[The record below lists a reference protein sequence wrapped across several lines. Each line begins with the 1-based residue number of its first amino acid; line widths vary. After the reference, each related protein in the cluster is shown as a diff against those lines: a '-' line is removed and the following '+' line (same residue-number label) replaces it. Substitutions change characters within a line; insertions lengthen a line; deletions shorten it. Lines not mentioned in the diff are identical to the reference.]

1 MDPDLEGM
9 ALLVRIVDHGGIS
22 AAGRALGVPK
32 SSLSR
37 RLARLERRLGT
48 QLLRRNTR
56 SLSLT
61 DAGAR
66 FVARCR
72 PIVAEAEAAQ
82 RELVAGTG
90 HPCGLVRVAASV
102 GFGQV
107 VLLPLLLDFLDRH
120 PEVRLDLHL
129 GDERV
134 ALIRDGF
141 DLAVRMGELDDAELV
156 QRRLATIRRRL
167 VASPGYLARMGAPA
181 SPEEL
186 ARQEAVL
193 LDPRANQ
200 WVFLVE
206 GREHAVAVRGRVAVR
221 NLFGVREATLRGM
234 GVALLPE
241 FLVGADLAAGTLAE
255 LLPAHAPSPVP
266 ATAIHPLTRA
276 PSVTVRH
283 LLDHL
288 AAALR
293 SMR

>member
-82 RELVAGTG
+82 RELLSGTG
-90 HPCGLVRVAASV
+90 RPSGLVRVAASV

-129 GDERV
+129 DDERV

-167 VASPGYLARMGAPA
+167 VASPGYVARMGAPA

-186 ARQEAVL
+186 ARHEAVL

-255 LLPAHAPSPVP
+255 LLPAHMPSAVP

>member
-66 FVARCR
+66 FVVRCR

-82 RELVAGTG
+82 RELLSDTG
-90 HPCGLVRVAASV
+90 RPSGLLRVTASV

-120 PEVRLDLHL
+120 PAVRLDLHL

-156 QRRLATIRRRL
+156 QRRLATIPRRL
-167 VASPGYLARMGAPA
+167 VASPIYLARMGTPK
-181 SPEEL
+181 SLEEL
-186 ARQEAVL
+186 ARHEAVL

-200 WVFLVE
+200 WVFTVE
-206 GREHAVAVRGRVAVR
+206 GRDQAVAMRGRVAVR
-221 NLFGVREATLRGM
+221 NLLGIREATLRGM
-234 GVALLPE
+234 GLALLPE
-241 FLVGADLAAGTLAE
+241 FLVGADLASGRLAE
-255 LLPAHAPSPVP
+255 VLPAYEPTAVP
-266 ATAIHPLTRA
+266 ATAIHSLTRA

-293 SMR
+293 GLR

>member
-82 RELVAGTG
+82 RELLSGTG
-90 HPCGLVRVAASV
+90 RPSGLVRVAASV

-129 GDERV
+129 DDERV

-156 QRRLATIRRRL
+156 QRRLGTIRRRL

-186 ARQEAVL
+186 ARHEAVL

>member
-90 HPCGLVRVAASV
+90 RPSGLLRVAASV

-167 VASPGYLARMGAPA
+167 VASPAYLARAGAPA
-181 SPEEL
+181 ALEEL
-186 ARQEAVL
+186 ARHDAVL

-200 WVFLVE
+200 WAFTVA
-206 GREHAVAVRGRVAVR
+206 GGEHAVAVRGRVAVR
-221 NLFGVREATLRGM
+221 NLFGIREAVLRGM
-234 GVALLPE
+234 GLAPLPE
-241 FLVGADLAAGTLAE
+241 FLIAADLADGRLVE
-255 LLPAHAPSPVP
+255 VLSAHPPTSVA
-266 ATAIHPLTRA
+266 ATAIHPLSRA

-288 AAALR
+288 ATALR
-293 SMR
+293 GLR